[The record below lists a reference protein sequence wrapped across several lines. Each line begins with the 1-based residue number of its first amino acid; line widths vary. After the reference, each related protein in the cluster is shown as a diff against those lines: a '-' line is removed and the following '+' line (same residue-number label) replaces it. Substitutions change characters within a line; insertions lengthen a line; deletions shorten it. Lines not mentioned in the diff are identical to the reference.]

1 MEQKG
6 RSAELQNFSAGI
18 AGDDR
23 GHSGLANRAATVV
36 NECGL
41 LAVKVP
47 NGPVVKHNEGKWE
60 IHTSSV

>member
-18 AGDDR
+18 AGDDL
-23 GHSGLANRAATVV
+23 GHSGLANRAATVAVV

-41 LAVKVP
+41 LAEKVP
-47 NGPVVKHNEGKWE
+47 NGPVNKHNEA
-60 IHTSSV
+60 